1 MIPAAATRESVSVD
15 LPYVFASHR
24 ASSRAFF
31 LIVSLHPHL
40 TTVVHDG
47 RSFARDPRVHRVL
60 PFAPP
65 PRRVSSHQTLARG
78 ASDTTSP
85 SSESARVASPRR
97 THVINVRDHGHVPDI
112 LVVIHLLAQLID
124 GKLRAKRDGNRSSVG
139 ARDGWI
145 GDHPG
150 GNPNPRVRGRRRA
163 GDARAR
169 GRARKFDGN
178 NFETSRAH
186 LDHDD
191 RVTLRSSGS
200 ALRGVARRRAAE
212 ARRGE
217 DEVRTR
223 GSVFGRMELC
233 VVTHKL
239 CKV

>member
-40 TTVVHDG
+40 TPVVHDA
-47 RSFARDPRVHRVL
+47 RSFARDPRVL
-60 PFAPP
+60 PSAPP

-124 GKLRAKRDGNRSSVG
+124 GKLRAKRDGNRTSFG

-150 GNPNPRVRGRRRA
+150 GNPIHAFA
-163 GDARAR
+163 GVDARATR
-169 GRARKFDGN
+169 GRAR
-178 NFETSRAH
+178 ERAH
-186 LDHDD
+186 SMGTISRRLA
-191 RVTLRSSGS
+191 RTLTMTT
-200 ALRGVARRRAAE
+200 E
-212 ARRGE
+212 
-217 DEVRTR
+217 
-223 GSVFGRMELC
+223 
-233 VVTHKL
+233 
-239 CKV
+239 

>member
-150 GNPNPRVRGRRRA
+150 GNPIHAFA
-163 GDARAR
+163 GVDARATR
-169 GRARKFDGN
+169 GRESERVHSIGTISRRLAR
-178 NFETSRAH
+178 
-186 LDHDD
+186 
-191 RVTLRSSGS
+191 TLTMTT
-200 ALRGVARRRAAE
+200 E
-212 ARRGE
+212 
-217 DEVRTR
+217 
-223 GSVFGRMELC
+223 
-233 VVTHKL
+233 
-239 CKV
+239 